1 MHLTFIFIGLLGT
14 FIAIALNFYDK
25 SKSGKN
31 VMNVIFD
38 RQASE
43 RNQEELEG
51 DLDSITYDV
60 DEMVE
65 KDFLY

>member
-1 MHLTFIFIGLLGT
+1 MHLIFIFIGLLGT
-14 FIAIALNFYDK
+14 FLAIALTFYDK